1 MLKDVIIAA
10 ADLAEAARA
19 MNRYSR
25 RSGSVVE
32 NWPIFAVIGA
42 IALLWAGLYYW
53 DKHRKT
59 IVLESKTPQSL
70 FDELCRV
77 HKLSRADIALL
88 AKASVMDRLKHP
100 ATAFVD
106 PGVLRRAEISDGGDG
121 YRRLRLRLFAD

>member
-1 MLKDVIIAA
+1 MIIAA

-19 MNRYSR
+19 MDRYSQ
-25 RSGSVVE
+25 RSGSILE
-32 NWPIFAVIGA
+32 NWPIFAVMGS

-53 DKHRKT
+53 DKHRKA

-77 HKLSRADIALL
+77 HKLSRADITLL
-88 AKASVMDRLKHP
+88 TKASVLEKLKHP

-106 PGVLRRAEISDGGDG
+106 PGVLRRAEISNGGNG
-121 YRRLRLRLFAD
+121 FRQLRLRLFGADSTA